1 MGKWGTLAVTSLVL
15 LIYVLMSRGML
26 SDQLDIGEEQSLASG
41 QDIDQGERWEEDPPV
56 RKDETGTFE
65 GHEWRRIAEGNNT
78 TVEIPWW
85 VYAIMVVVL
94 AGGAVGIVASS
105 LWYRR
110 KRREAKEKS
119 LRVSEEWEGQ
129 TKGSRRLEG
138 LFMFGV
144 PLLVS
149 FALTL
154 RIAVEVEWEF
164 SYVILLFTTILVLA
178 TAPFLY
184 LFTLRVPRDIGRTW
198 KKTDRPFDE
207 VIAGINGA
215 LESREIPYRRL
226 TPGEYSE
233 KGSNERIRRIE
244 GRGSPTEGNA
254 FNYDLEH
261 DDQVIIVREW
271 ERDSKKRVN
280 VIIFYRKGR
289 DDDMLV
295 GLKKRIDGEIWG
307 SDGG

>member
-144 PLLVS
+144 
-149 FALTL
+149 
-154 RIAVEVEWEF
+154 
-164 SYVILLFTTILVLA
+164 
-178 TAPFLY
+178 
-184 LFTLRVPRDIGRTW
+184 IGRTW